1 MYGCGS
7 YIRLARDQLGLS
19 LCISGWTF
27 LKNSPRTVKFFHQ
40 PNQLTNRMSGFR
52 LLEVVKFF
60 LPILP
65 EIEVADE
72 KISLDEKI
80 IFTIGSGIIF
90 LASQIPIYSLVPNA
104 YLQIKDPFSSFRTIF
119 ALEKGT
125 LLELGL
131 LPIITSAF
139 LWQIAVGLRLT
150 KINLNYR
157 IDRELYQTGQ
167 KLTSLALAFFFGLGL
182 ILSGYYDNVIHGYDP
197 LDATSKVPIGTYVL
211 ILLQIVGWNFFVG
224 LLVEVFDKGYGFGSG
239 ALSFVAL
246 QTSTNLVRDIL
257 GLEIIPI
264 PNSNKSES
272 FGAIINFIK
281 HFELNLSAIGTNV
294 YNCFTRIQLPNLTQF
309 YISVITILV
318 VIGLQNFR
326 IELPIR
332 STKVRG
338 MNNVFPIRLL
348 YTGAL
353 PIMYAFTILANVQ
366 IFGFFLTKIAENY
379 NPLVASLIG
388 TYTKDA
394 NSENLN
400 LTSGLLF
407 YLSSPGSLLQ
417 AALSPIRVVTY
428 SAAIV
433 VLSTWFANLWCKIS
447 GSAPKDISKQFKDQG
462 ISISGKR
469 DVSVAKE
476 LSRIVPV
483 ASVSGAFIISVLAIA
498 GELFGGL
505 GKGVGAIVGV
515 SAAFGVLE
523 EFMMDFQQAGGASQF
538 TNAFGGAK

>member
-1 MYGCGS
+1 
-7 YIRLARDQLGLS
+7 
-19 LCISGWTF
+19 
-27 LKNSPRTVKFFHQ
+27 
-40 PNQLTNRMSGFR
+40 MSGFR

-104 YLQIKDPFSSFRTIF
+104 YLKINDPFSSFRSIF
-119 ALEKGT
+119 ALEKGS

-131 LPIITSAF
+131 LPIITSGF
-139 LWQIAVGLRLT
+139 IWQIAVGLRLI

-167 KLTSLALAFFFGLGL
+167 KLTSLILAFLFGLGL

-197 LDATSKVPIGTYVL
+197 LDTAARLPIGTYIL
-211 ILLQIVGWNFFVG
+211 ILLQIVGWNFLVG
-224 LLVEVFDKGYGFGSG
+224 LLVEIFDKGYGFGSG
-239 ALSFVAL
+239 VLSFIAL
-246 QTSTNLVRDIL
+246 QTATNFIRDVF

-272 FGAIINFIK
+272 FGALINFFK
-281 HFELNLSAIGTNV
+281 HFEFNVSAIGTNV
-294 YNCFTRIQLPNLTQF
+294 VNSFTRIQLPNLTQF
-309 YISVITILV
+309 YITVVTILV
-318 VIGLQNFR
+318 VIGLHNFR

-353 PIMYAFTILANVQ
+353 PIAYAFTILANVQ
-366 IFGFFLTKIAENY
+366 IFGFFLTKIVEVY
-379 NPLVASLIG
+379 NPFAASIIG
-388 TYTKDA
+388 TYTKDS

-400 LTSGLLF
+400 LTSGILF
-407 YLSSPGSLLQ
+407 YFSSPGSLVQ
-417 AALSPIRVVTY
+417 AAVSPIRVVTY
-428 SAAIV
+428 SLSIV
-433 VLSTWFANLWCKIS
+433 LLSTWFANLWCKIS
-447 GSAPKDISKQFKDQG
+447 GSAPKDISKQFKEQG

-469 DVSVAKE
+469 DVSIAKE
-476 LSRIVPV
+476 LSRVIPV
-483 ASVSGAFIISVLAIA
+483 ASVSGAFIVSVLAIV
-498 GELFGGL
+498 GEVLGGL

-523 EFMMDFQQAGGASQF
+523 DFMMDFQQAGGASQF
-538 TNAFGGAK
+538 TSAFGGAK